1 MVALIPRQAGKEQI
15 VTQSLTGVA
24 VLVPDYDQAIAFFT
38 TVLRFVLAEDVP
50 QGEGKR
56 WVRVAPRDGAPGT
69 GLVLAR
75 AVNDEQRACVGRQGG
90 GRVMFFL
97 ETDDFAADHAHMRA
111 HGVHFREAPRHEP
124 YGTVAV
130 FEDPWGNP
138 WDLIQRRESGSAGH

>member
-1 MVALIPRQAGKEQI
+1 MEKEQI

-24 VLVPDYDQAIAFFT
+24 VLVPDYDEAIAFFT
-38 TVLRFVLAEDVP
+38 AVLRFALAEDVA

-56 WVRVAPRDGAPGT
+56 WVRVVPRGGAPGA

-75 AVNDEQRACVGRQGG
+75 AVNEQQRACVGRQGG

-97 ETDDFAADHAHMRA
+97 ETDDFASDHAHMQA
-111 HGVHFREAPRHEP
+111 HGVHFREVPRQEP

-138 WDLIQRRESGSAGH
+138 WDLIQRSP